1 MSPIR
6 WILDSRGSW
15 KRGNIRY
22 GSKTWDIFCLSATE
36 FARKQCFLVVGGLYV
51 SLLLDFHSWEFIF
64 CIHVNTCTSV
74 CYYLLIPIITTP
86 SKDAVPQEF
95 WVMTMYNK
103 HWKTPYTGILRS
115 VSTGKMKFYSYC
127 QTSRYGIWRAWSA
140 RSHGR
145 YRWLENSRNVRSE
158 QKNRPHVSTVQ
169 RLVELTWSVLHLS
182 RTVLPIRCPYGENR
196 LSWFLLSVA
205 EEHIPIEQ

>member
-1 MSPIR
+1 MYR
-6 WILDSRGSW
+6 FYL
-15 KRGNIRY
+15 
-22 GSKTWDIFCLSATE
+22 IFTHESSY
-36 FARKQCFLVVGGLYV
+36 FVFM
-51 SLLLDFHSWEFIF
+51 
-64 CIHVNTCTSV
+64 
-74 CYYLLIPIITTP
+74 LIPVHLFVIIYWYRLLQLHQ
-86 SKDAVPQEF
+86 KDAVPQEF

-115 VSTGKMKFYSYC
+115 VSNGKMKFYSYC